1 MQVKFGEFNAV
12 QNEDIQQ
19 INPDEI
25 AGYLIKR
32 SPTSHFKFNAY
43 AVNSDGDSLFCAASD
58 LDFEKATSLVDAV
71 NKEYFP
77 VVPSPTEVIF
87 VEIGGE
93 SKVYNIT
100 STLRSNVRSATK

>member
-1 MQVKFGEFNAV
+1 MQVKFGEFNAM

-25 AGYLIKR
+25 AGYVIQR
-32 SPTSHFKFNAY
+32 SPASHFKFSVF
-43 AVNSDGDSLFCAASD
+43 AVNSDGDYLFCAASD

-77 VVPSPTEVIF
+77 VVPSPTELVTIQLENEQRIF
-87 VEIGGE
+87 
-93 SKVYNIT
+93 
-100 STLRSNVRSATK
+100 SAAK

>member
-25 AGYLIKR
+25 AGYVIQR
-32 SPTSHFKFNAY
+32 SPASNFLFDVF
-43 AVNSDGDSLFCAASD
+43 AVNQEGELLVCVESD
-58 LDFEKATSLVDAV
+58 LSLEEAQQKVDAV

-77 VVPSPTEVIF
+77 VVPSPTELITIQLENEQRIF
-87 VEIGGE
+87 SEA
-93 SKVYNIT
+93 K
-100 STLRSNVRSATK
+100 

>member
-1 MQVKFGEFNAV
+1 MQVKFGEFNAM

-25 AGYLIKR
+25 AGYVIQR

-43 AVNSDGDSLFCAASD
+43 AVNSDGDYLFCAASD

-77 VVPSPTEVIF
+77 VLPTETELIEIQLAEEKRIF
-87 VEIGGE
+87 
-93 SKVYNIT
+93 KV
-100 STLRSNVRSATK
+100 AK

>member
-1 MQVKFGEFNAV
+1 MQVKFGEFNAM

-32 SPTSHFKFNAY
+32 SPTNKALFNVF
-43 AVNSDGDSLFCAASD
+43 AVDDNYEPLFCVESD
-58 LDFEKATSLVDAV
+58 LSLEEAQQKVDAV

-77 VVPSPTEVIF
+77 VVPTETEL
-87 VEIGGE
+87 VEIQLAE
-93 SKVYNIT
+93 EKRIFKV
-100 STLRSNVRSATK
+100 AK

>member
-25 AGYLIKR
+25 AGYILLR
-32 SPTSHFKFNAY
+32 
-43 AVNSDGDSLFCAASD
+43 
-58 LDFEKATSLVDAV
+58 
-71 NKEYFP
+71 
-77 VVPSPTEVIF
+77 SPTEVAF
-87 VEIGGE
+87 VEVGGE

-100 STLRSNVRSATK
+100 AK

>member
-32 SPTSHFKFNAY
+32 SPTNKALFNVF
-43 AVNSDGDSLFCAASD
+43 AVDDSYEPLFCVESD
-58 LDFEKATSLVDAV
+58 LSLEEAQQKVHAV

-77 VVPSPTEVIF
+77 VVPSPTELVTIQLENEQRIF
-87 VEIGGE
+87 
-93 SKVYNIT
+93 
-100 STLRSNVRSATK
+100 SAAK

>member
-1 MQVKFGEFNAV
+1 MQVKFGEFKAM

-25 AGYLIKR
+25 AGYVIHR
-32 SPTSHFKFNAY
+32 SPASHFKFNVF
-43 AVNSDGDSLFCAASD
+43 AVDSDGDYIFCAASD
-58 LDFEKATSLVDAV
+58 LSLEEAQQKVDAV

-77 VVPSPTEVIF
+77 VVPSPTEVAF

-100 STLRSNVRSATK
+100 TK

>member
-1 MQVKFGEFNAV
+1 M

-19 INPDEI
+19 IHPDEI
-25 AGYLIKR
+25 AGYIIQR

-43 AVNSDGDSLFCAASD
+43 AVNSYGDYLFCAASD

-77 VVPSPTEVIF
+77 VVPSPTELVTIQLENEQRIF
-87 VEIGGE
+87 
-93 SKVYNIT
+93 
-100 STLRSNVRSATK
+100 SAAK

>member
-19 INPDEI
+19 IHPDEI
-25 AGYLIKR
+25 AGYIIQR
-32 SPTSHFKFNAY
+32 SPASNFLFDVF
-43 AVNSDGDSLFCAASD
+43 AVNHQGELMVCVENDLSLEEAQQ
-58 LDFEKATSLVDAV
+58 KVDAV

-77 VVPSPTEVIF
+77 VVPSPTEVAF

-100 STLRSNVRSATK
+100 VKK